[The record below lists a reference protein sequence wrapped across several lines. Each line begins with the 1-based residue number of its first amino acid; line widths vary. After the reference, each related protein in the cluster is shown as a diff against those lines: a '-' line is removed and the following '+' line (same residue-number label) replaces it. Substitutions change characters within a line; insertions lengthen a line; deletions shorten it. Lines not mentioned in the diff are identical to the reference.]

1 MKFRRSLIQ
10 LYEIIDNFSKI
21 TGGVF
26 SYAELSNIIG
36 SQSPL
41 QNSRTISRLTREGV
55 LSKICRG
62 FYVAKNFDLWM
73 LTARL
78 EPKATISMDS
88 LLAREGLIGTVPKNV
103 SATVS
108 GKRKRRILTNSGDIL
123 IHSIRKELDFGV
135 VTLKNGIQVATPEKA
150 YLDLLYFYQK
160 GTRFVINPLQ
170 EVDILKLNRKWILK
184 HLANYKN
191 PKFVQFVK
199 GLLYDRNS
207 S

>member
-1 MKFRRSLIQ
+1 MKEKRKLIQ
-10 LYEIIDNFSKI
+10 LYEIVDKLRKN
-21 TGGVF
+21 TGGIF
-26 SYAELSNIIG
+26 SYAELSNIIA
-36 SQSPL
+36 SRSPL
-41 QNSRTISRLTREGV
+41 QNSRTLARLTREGV

-62 FYVAKNFDLWM
+62 FYVTKNFDLWM

-88 LLAREGLIGTVPKNV
+88 ILAKEGLIGTVPKNV
-103 SATVS
+103 SAVVS
-108 GKRKRRILTNSGDIL
+108 GKRKRCIVTNSGDIL
-123 IHSIRKELDFGV
+123 IHSISKELDFGI
-135 VTLKNGIQVATPEKA
+135 TALNNGIRVATPEKA

-160 GTRFVINPLQ
+160 GTRFVIDPLQ
-170 EVDILKLNRKWILK
+170 EVDTLKLNRKLIAK
-184 HLANYKN
+184 YLANYKN